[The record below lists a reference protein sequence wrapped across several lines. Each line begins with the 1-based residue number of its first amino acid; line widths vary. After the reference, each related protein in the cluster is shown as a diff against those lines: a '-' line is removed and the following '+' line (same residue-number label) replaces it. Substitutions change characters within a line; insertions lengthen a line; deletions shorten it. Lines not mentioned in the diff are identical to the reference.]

1 MAPQNELGRYLK
13 SARERKNLT
22 LRAVENVTGISNAYL
37 SQLESGK
44 IKNPS
49 PNNLYKLSE
58 LYEVSY
64 ATVMQ
69 MAGYPVPRLK
79 DDTDRALNFAARLGT
94 VTEEEEDE
102 LLDYLEFLRT
112 KHRRGTR

>member
-13 SARERKNLT
+13 GARARKNLT
-22 LRAVENVTGISNAYL
+22 LRAVENATDISNAYL

-49 PNNLYKLSE
+49 PNNLHKLSE

-69 MAGYPVPRLK
+69 MAGYPVPRMK
-79 DDTDRALNFAARLGT
+79 DDAEALNFAARLGP
-94 VTEEEEDE
+94 VTEEEQDE
-102 LLDYLEFLRT
+102 LLEYLEFLRA
-112 KHRRGTR
+112 KHRRGAR